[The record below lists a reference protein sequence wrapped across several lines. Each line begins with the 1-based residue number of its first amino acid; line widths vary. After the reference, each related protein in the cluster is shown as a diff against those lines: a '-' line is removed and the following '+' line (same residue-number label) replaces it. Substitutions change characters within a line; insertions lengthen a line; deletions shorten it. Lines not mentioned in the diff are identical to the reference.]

1 MVTTMIPAGLLM
13 AFWRGRMRD
22 EVELPLPPDELPP
35 PLPPLLLPPL
45 LPPLLPLLLPPLLLP
60 ELDPLPLLLLPLDE
74 DESLLCK
81 VSSVKKGTKK

>member
-22 EVELPLPPDELPP
+22 EVELPLPPDEL
-35 PLPPLLLPPL
+35 
-45 LPPLLPLLLPPLLLP
+45 
-60 ELDPLPLLLLPLDE
+60 LDPLPLLLLPLDE